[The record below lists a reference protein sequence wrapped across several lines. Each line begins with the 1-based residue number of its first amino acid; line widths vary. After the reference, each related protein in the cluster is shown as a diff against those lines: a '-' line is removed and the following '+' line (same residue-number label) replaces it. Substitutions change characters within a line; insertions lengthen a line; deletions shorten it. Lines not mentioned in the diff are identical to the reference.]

1 MSESLEKWRGN
12 LPATLE
18 NRIEEWRRRR
28 AQELALRP
36 PRLPD
41 AMDVRSRGGN
51 STVPME
57 RGSVIDLPRVC
68 AVHDQLWCARYIRRS
83 SKPFEYSL
91 SVHASERLR
100 QIQYAADNARVLPA
114 GFRTGI
120 EECPWC
126 GAFTPDG
133 SMGAAFC
140 YKCKA
145 RVCYGRTSRSGY
157 IYCRASCGSEG
168 QLMRCD
174 EPEIGVIPELRR
186 YGNAAGR

>member
-1 MSESLEKWRGN
+1 MSKALEKWRGN

-28 AQELALRP
+28 AQELTLRP

-100 QIQYAADNARVLPA
+100 QIQ
-114 GFRTGI
+114 
-120 EECPWC
+120 
-126 GAFTPDG
+126 
-133 SMGAAFC
+133 
-140 YKCKA
+140 
-145 RVCYGRTSRSGY
+145 
-157 IYCRASCGSEG
+157 
-168 QLMRCD
+168 
-174 EPEIGVIPELRR
+174 
-186 YGNAAGR
+186 